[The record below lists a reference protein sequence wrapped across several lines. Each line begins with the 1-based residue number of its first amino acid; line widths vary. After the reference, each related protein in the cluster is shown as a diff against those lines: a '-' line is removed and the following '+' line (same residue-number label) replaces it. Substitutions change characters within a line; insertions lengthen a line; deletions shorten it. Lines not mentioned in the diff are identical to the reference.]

1 MRSIFYFQKNDRL
14 VIIVMLVILVVV
26 SVAMYITL
34 PSSDS
39 YAEYQGHRK
48 TELFYFDPN
57 TADSIQFARLGIL
70 PRQIHNIYKYRAK
83 GGRFRKPSDFSR
95 IYGLSKEKYEELE
108 PYIKIEKKR

>member
-1 MRSIFYFQKNDRL
+1 MKNLFYLQKNDRL
-14 VIIVMLVILVVV
+14 VIIALLVLLVVV
-26 SVAMYITL
+26 SVVMYVSL
-34 PSSDS
+34 PSPDS
-39 YAEYQGHRK
+39 YAEYQGSKK

-95 IYGLSKEKYEELE
+95 IYGLSKEKYDELE
-108 PYIKIEKKR
+108 PYIKIQKYR